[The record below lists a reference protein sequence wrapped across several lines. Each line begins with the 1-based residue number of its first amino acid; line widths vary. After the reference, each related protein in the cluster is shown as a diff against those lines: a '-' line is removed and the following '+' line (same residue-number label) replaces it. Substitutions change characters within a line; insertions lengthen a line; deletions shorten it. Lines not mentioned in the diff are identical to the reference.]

1 MPPNPRPEAEGQPIV
16 EWAPFQLTDGVTED
30 ELLSA
35 SIQKKRTENMTK
47 TITVLAPIKLAAGKT
62 EADLL
67 AASDRFQKEFADAQ
81 PGLIRRELVRTG
93 DGAYL
98 DIVQFRS
105 VEDAKAIIEK
115 ERESVACHAFFSVMD
130 LDAADAAGS
139 IDFYP
144 SLATYSRITT

>member
-1 MPPNPRPEAEGQPIV
+1 
-16 EWAPFQLTDGVTED
+16 
-30 ELLSA
+30 
-35 SIQKKRTENMTK
+35 MTK
-47 TITVLAPIKLAAGKT
+47 TVTVLAPIKLAAGKT

-67 AASDRFQKEFADAQ
+67 AASDRFQQEFAGAQ

-93 DGAYL
+93 DGEYL

-115 ERESVACHAFFSVMD
+115 EGESAACHAFFSVMQID
-130 LDAADAAGS
+130 EADAGGGV
-139 IDFYP
+139 DFYP